1 MAGVA
6 DRLHVA
12 VAGSGDTIFE
22 IAAMAEEVGAELAR
36 RGAVVVCGGLGGV
49 MEAACRGARSAGGT
63 TIGILPGTDRGA
75 ANPYVDVAIPTGM
88 GELRNGLIV
97 HCADALVAVGDG
109 FGTLS
114 EIALALKAGKPVIGL
129 GTWWVAQTRDEDRE
143 DFDEADDP
151 RDAARRAVEAAAA
164 AR

>member
-1 MAGVA
+1 MAGVV

-12 VAGSGDTIFE
+12 VAGSGETIPE
-22 IAAMAEEVGAELAR
+22 LEGMAEEVGAELAR
-36 RGAVVVCGGLGGV
+36 LGAVVVCGGLGGI
-49 MEAACRGARSAGGT
+49 MEGACRGARSAGGT
-63 TIGILPGTDRGA
+63 TIGILPGTDRRA

-97 HCADALVAVGDG
+97 HCSDALVAISGG

-129 GTWWVAQTRDEDRE
+129 GTWWVAHARDEECE

-151 RDAARRAVEAAAA
+151 LDAARRAVEAAAA